1 MKEILYF
8 GGNRRVVDLI
18 KKKVGA
24 LSVKITTKTLSDLSF
39 YSDEEEGEKKILLVD
54 LSPWDETLFAEIV
67 PVLNL
72 LEKDGVLRRCCVYL
86 LFGHDPEL
94 VSKATL
100 ANCHAIKS
108 YLVVGEDEDLFG
120 NKLLCELELEEDK
133 SGRYLSVS
141 QLEVRINCLI
151 PFKVNKIGIPHCLM
165 SGPFQIKKGDFQIKG
180 SLLSDL
186 NQKMISLEKSDQGY
200 HFSLPFKRPGFISKK
215 DDINQDIFIREINA
229 NKNFFRQR
237 RGSIFL
243 IGNDEKSERISRLL
257 DYQANARVHFIND
270 LDILKEE
277 VNKHHPSVLFINL
290 KDEANLKGE
299 ESDLTGFVFE
309 DLLKVKSAIPFDE
322 FYKPIIIVLNSPS
335 RSLALRQVFRY
346 DKIVALEEE
355 LSREI
360 LYELISKYNEK
371 KLQDL
376 SLEQG
381 VIPIDSN
388 VRSCGWI
395 ISEVCLH
402 QMSEDRFTFSCPYG
416 LEEGS
421 WIHLEFP
428 FALTAEITDIQP
440 SPLGRDQKKYS
451 CRILGLCGEAE
462 RYLRVFLNFAY
473 KDPKEVFTYYNEHP
487 TLLIDNL
494 KKHLHG
500 NGFEVDYGKEED
512 THH

>member
-1 MKEILYF
+1 
-8 GGNRRVVDLI
+8 
-18 KKKVGA
+18 
-24 LSVKITTKTLSDLSF
+24 
-39 YSDEEEGEKKILLVD
+39 
-54 LSPWDETLFAEIV
+54 
-67 PVLNL
+67 
-72 LEKDGVLRRCCVYL
+72 
-86 LFGHDPEL
+86 
-94 VSKATL
+94 
-100 ANCHAIKS
+100 
-108 YLVVGEDEDLFG
+108 
-120 NKLLCELELEEDK
+120 
-133 SGRYLSVS
+133 
-141 QLEVRINCLI
+141 
-151 PFKVNKIGIPHCLM
+151 
-165 SGPFQIKKGDFQIKG
+165 
-180 SLLSDL
+180 
-186 NQKMISLEKSDQGY
+186 
-200 HFSLPFKRPGFISKK
+200 
-215 DDINQDIFIREINA
+215 
-229 NKNFFRQR
+229 
-237 RGSIFL
+237 
-243 IGNDEKSERISRLL
+243 
-257 DYQANARVHFIND
+257 
-270 LDILKEE
+270 
-277 VNKHHPSVLFINL
+277 
-290 KDEANLKGE
+290 
-299 ESDLTGFVFE
+299 
-309 DLLKVKSAIPFDE
+309 
-322 FYKPIIIVLNSPS
+322 LNSPS